1 VKGGEV
7 VPKRNTL
14 RNQELSEGIQE
25 QISESV
31 EEKVEETQNFIRSIL
46 SPSKLSTYLV
56 AKNLPFAAF
65 LAFLGLL
72 YISNRHLAERT
83 VRQIDK
89 LGREVKEL
97 SWDYKSLSAE
107 LMKLTTQ
114 TEIAKRADTLGLKE
128 RTEPPIKLEIIKDS
142 E

>member
-1 VKGGEV
+1 MSK
-7 VPKRNTL
+7 NTIKDK
-14 RNQELSEGIQE
+14 ELSEEVQE
-25 QISESV
+25 KMNESV
-31 EEKVEETQNFIRSIL
+31 EKKVEETQNFLRSIF
-46 SPSKLSTYLV
+46 STKKLSSYLV

-65 LAFLGLL
+65 VALLGLL

-83 VRQIDK
+83 VRSIDR
-89 LGREVKEL
+89 LGRDVKEL

-128 RTEPPIKLEIIKDS
+128 RTEPPVKIEVVKEK
-142 E
+142 

>member
-1 VKGGEV
+1 MSK
-7 VPKRNTL
+7 NTIKDK
-14 RNQELSEGIQE
+14 ELSEEVQE
-25 QISESV
+25 KMNESV
-31 EEKVEETQNFIRSIL
+31 EEKVEETQNFLRSIF
-46 SPSKLSTYLV
+46 STKKLSSYLV

-65 LAFLGLL
+65 VAFLGLL

-83 VRQIDK
+83 VRSIDR
-89 LGREVKEL
+89 LGRDVKEL

-128 RTEPPIKLEIIKDS
+128 RTEPPIKIEVVK
-142 E
+142 EK

>member
-1 VKGGEV
+1 MSRK
-7 VPKRNTL
+7 NTIKN
-14 RNQELSEGIQE
+14 RELSEDIQE
-25 QISESV
+25 ELSDAV
-31 EEKVEETQNFIRSIL
+31 EEKVEETRNFLRSIFAPKQL
-46 SPSKLSTYLV
+46 SMYLV
-56 AKNLPFAAF
+56 TKNLPFIAF

-83 VRQIDK
+83 VRQIDR

-114 TEIAKRADTLGLKE
+114 SEIAKRADTLGLKE
-128 RTEPPIKLEIIKDS
+128 RTQPPIKLEVVKDKK
-142 E
+142 

>member
-1 VKGGEV
+1 MSKNTI
-7 VPKRNTL
+7 KRK
-14 RNQELSEGIQE
+14 ELSEEVQE
-25 QISESV
+25 EIEESV
-31 EEKVEETQNFIRSIL
+31 EVKVEETQNFLRSIFSAKPL
-46 SPSKLSTYLV
+46 SSYLV

-65 LAFLGLL
+65 VALLGLV

-83 VRQIDK
+83 VRSIDG
-89 LGREVKEL
+89 LSRDVKEL

-114 TEIAKRADTLGLKE
+114 TEIAKRADTLGLNE
-128 RTEPPIKLEIIKDS
+128 RLAPAIKVEIVA

>member
-1 VKGGEV
+1 MSRK
-7 VPKRNTL
+7 NTIK
-14 RNQELSEGIQE
+14 NKELSEDIQE
-25 QISESV
+25 ELSDAV
-31 EEKVEETQNFIRSIL
+31 EEKVEETQNFLRSIFAPKQL
-46 SPSKLSTYLV
+46 SMYLV
-56 AKNLPFAAF
+56 TKNLPFIAF

-83 VRQIDK
+83 VRQIDR

-114 TEIAKRADTLGLKE
+114 SEIAKRADTLGLKE
-128 RTEPPIKLEIIKDS
+128 RTQPPIKLEVIK
-142 E
+142 ENK